1 MYVCARI
8 PSYKDVVGEDT
19 AEVGGANT
27 DSIESGEGEGEG
39 QLVSSDDEEV
49 ERQEQFEREY
59 NFRFEEPGGTDVS
72 KHNTHH
78 PPSTMHMYVLIV
90 ALLLAWTFGSK
101 RPAMRYS
108 STVVCCSTS

>member
-1 MYVCARI
+1 MLFWYSRRDVLCFLYARI

-19 AEVGGANT
+19 AEGGGANT

-39 QLVSSDDEEV
+39 QLVSSDEEEV

-72 KHNTHH
+72 KHDTHH
-78 PPSTMHMYVLIV
+78 PPSTMYM
-90 ALLLAWTFGSK
+90 
-101 RPAMRYS
+101 
-108 STVVCCSTS
+108 